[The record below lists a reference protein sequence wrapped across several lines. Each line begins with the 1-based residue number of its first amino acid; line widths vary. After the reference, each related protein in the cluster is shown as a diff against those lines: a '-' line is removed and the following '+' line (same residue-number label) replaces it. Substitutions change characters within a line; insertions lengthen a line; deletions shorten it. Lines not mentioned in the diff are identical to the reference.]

1 MNLKMKLTVGYSTR
15 KIDNNYID
23 SIKRTIGLKENEYE
37 IIPLENNGLYSLS
50 EAYNIIL
57 DKSKSDI
64 VVLMHDDIK
73 IEPNWGK
80 KLIVHFNKGTHDI
93 IGVAGTTNF
102 PKSGMWWEN
111 KESMIGIVKHSKD
124 GKTWVNRYSES
135 QGYDIKT
142 VVIVDGLFIAF
153 DKTKIKHK
161 FDEEFKGFH
170 FYDIAFCF
178 PNYLDGINIGVIT
191 DIKITHLSIGQTNQ
205 EWEENRK
212 QFVEKYNNQLIKT
225 QKLKVLIGCLSFSN
239 LTGSELYVF
248 ELAKEL
254 IKQNCEVTICSNI
267 GNPLGDIAKSLG
279 IKLSSINEPPG
290 FKIGDGKFSLNTPN
304 GVVLSLP
311 NVIYKIDDVK
321 FDIIHLNH
329 KPVTK
334 HLLKFYPNTPVV
346 CTIHSEVIDLEEP
359 IISEQIKKYIAIRP
373 EIKEHLIKNHNIS
386 EDKIDVIYNPIDYN
400 RFNNID
406 NKISDR
412 KNKRIIFVG
421 TIDYLRKNTILDL
434 IKTTR
439 DNNNEL
445 WIVGREN
452 GVTINNI
459 KIEDGG
465 DFNHVKYYQ
474 ATSNVENLVKECDET
489 AGILLGRTTIE
500 GWLCGKSGWIY
511 DIDRKGNILSKS
523 LNEPPNDVD
532 KFRSDIITKQIIEK
546 YKEII
551 K

>member
-124 GKTWVNRYSES
+124 GKTWVNKYSES

-178 PNYLDGINIGVIT
+178 PNYLDGINIGVVT

>member
-1 MNLKMKLTVGYSTR
+1 MKLTVGYSTR

-73 IEPNWGK
+73 IESNWGK

-124 GKTWVNRYSES
+124 GKTWVNKYSES

-178 PNYLDGINIGVIT
+178 PNYLDGINIGVVT

-212 QFVEKYNNQLIKT
+212 QFVEKYKSKFKQKIKIFSGWSNKGGSTIALI
-225 QKLKVLIGCLSFSN
+225 N
-239 LTGSELYVF
+239 LTNELNKNGYDATYYGPHNWHLDKCDSKLLNQDSF
-248 ELAKEL
+248 NNLLPSDILITHFLELKSRPNVKKVILTCHEKWWFKVGEINKYWDTCIFLHQEHRKYHNNYSGNYEIIPNIKENL
-254 IKQNCEVTICSNI
+254 IIKPKKNIKIAGIIGGIEERKQTHLSINRAINDNCVKIY
-267 GNPLGDIAKSLG
+267 LFGDI
-279 IKLSSINEPPG
+279 
-290 FKIGDGKFSLNTPN
+290 
-304 GVVLSLP
+304 
-311 NVIYKIDDVK
+311 ID
-321 FDIIHLNH
+321 
-329 KPVTK
+329 
-334 HLLKFYPNTPVV
+334 
-346 CTIHSEVIDLEEP
+346 
-359 IISEQIKKYIAIRP
+359 KKYY
-373 EIKEHLIKNHNIS
+373 ETNVKE
-386 EDKIDVIYNPIDYN
+386 Y
-400 RFNNID
+400 ID
-406 NKISDR
+406 NKKVIHYGYINNKQDMYDMIDR
-412 KNKRIIFVG
+412 VYHTSNSEVASLVKDECMLTNTLFFGNIETENKI
-421 TIDYLRKNTILDL
+421 TNL
-434 IKTTR
+434 
-439 DNNNEL
+439 NNNE
-445 WIVGREN
+445 
-452 GVTINNI
+452 
-459 KIEDGG
+459 
-465 DFNHVKYYQ
+465 
-474 ATSNVENLVKECDET
+474 
-489 AGILLGRTTIE
+489 
-500 GWLCGKSGWIY
+500 
-511 DIDRKGNILSKS
+511 
-523 LNEPPNDVD
+523 
-532 KFRSDIITKQIIEK
+532 
-546 YKEII
+546 II
-551 K
+551 KLWKKIL

>member
-124 GKTWVNRYSES
+124 GKTWVNKYSES

-178 PNYLDGINIGVIT
+178 PNYLDGINIGVVT

-511 DIDRKGNILSKS
+511 NIDKKGNILSKS
-523 LNEPPNDVD
+523 LNEPPNDVN

-551 K
+551 E

>member
-1 MNLKMKLTVGYSTR
+1 MKLTVGYSTR

>member
-1 MNLKMKLTVGYSTR
+1 MKLTVGYSTR

-124 GKTWVNRYSES
+124 GKTWVNKYSES

-178 PNYLDGINIGVIT
+178 PNYLDGINIGVVT